1 MKNEKFESNNIIE
14 DLLNKKNELL
24 TASEN
29 LLNELQEIHDNVGK
43 IKEYFLNHIDTNQNS
58 IHEIQKINHSIL
70 FCLFFSLFLQN
81 ILQNQYFCMIHI
93 VFEHQR

>member
-58 IHEIQKINHSIL
+58 IHEIQKINHSIK
-70 FCLFFSLFLQN
+70 N
-81 ILQNQYFCMIHI
+81 ITNDLNKIKI
-93 VFEHQR
+93 EIKSFE